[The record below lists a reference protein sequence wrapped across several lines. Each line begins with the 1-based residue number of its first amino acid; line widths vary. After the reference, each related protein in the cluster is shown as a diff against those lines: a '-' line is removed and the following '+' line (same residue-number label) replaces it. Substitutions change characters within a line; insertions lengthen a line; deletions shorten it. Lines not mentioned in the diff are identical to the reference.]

1 MSPESQRKETD
12 AFLSFFGTFEL
23 PHPAATVAELSD
35 GAALLHVLTLVSVPS
50 SQEPR
55 PRPSHLMI

>member
-23 PHPAATVAELSD
+23 PHPAVTVADLSD
-35 GAALLHVLTLVSVPS
+35 GAALLQVLTLVSVLPLENS
-50 SQEPR
+50 VIIPDT
-55 PRPSHLMI
+55 L

>member
-23 PHPAATVAELSD
+23 PHPAVTVADLSD
-35 GAALLHVLTLVSVPS
+35 GAALLQVLTLVSVPS
-50 SQEPR
+50 SREPYPR
-55 PRPSHLMI
+55 P

>member
-23 PHPAATVAELSD
+23 PHPAVTVADLSD
-35 GAALLHVLTLVSVPS
+35 GAALLQVLTLVSAPTS
-50 SQEPR
+50 REAFHR
-55 PRPSHLMI
+55 P